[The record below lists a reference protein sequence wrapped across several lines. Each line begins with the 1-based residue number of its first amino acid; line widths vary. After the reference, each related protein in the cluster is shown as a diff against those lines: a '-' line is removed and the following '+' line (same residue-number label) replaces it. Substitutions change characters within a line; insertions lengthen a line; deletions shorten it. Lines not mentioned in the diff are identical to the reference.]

1 MEARVQGDLRT
12 LFARHGIRP
21 LAGWFTMVSPVS
33 PAFVYLTP
41 WRNMN
46 LRSASW
52 AGFYGDPEWAEVR
65 HRTNSGSEL
74 VESYEIMFLRTVTP
88 WVDKVKNAA
97 FSELIIQTTAIGKT
111 GAVVAEL
118 RDYAIPALATAGAR
132 VHGTFD
138 IMSGRSLPA
147 IAVFVGWD
155 SLEQRGGAMAKL
167 DERLQAVRATGND
180 VLLER
185 SEQHLLRAV
194 EVDWG

>member
-33 PAFVYLTP
+33 PAFVYVTP
-41 WRNMN
+41 WQNMN

-88 WVDKVKNAA
+88 WVDCVEPSS

-111 GAVVAEL
+111 AAVAAEL
-118 RDYAIPALATAGAR
+118 RDQTVPALAAAGAQ

-138 IMSGRSLPA
+138 IMSGRTLPA
-147 IAVFVGWD
+147 LAMFVGWD
-155 SLEQRGGAMAKL
+155 SLEQRGAAMAKL
-167 DERLQAVRATGND
+167 DERSQALRVDGNQ

-185 SEQHLLRAV
+185 SEQHLLRTV